1 MSFFRGLR
9 DLDYSQLL
17 KVQDEDLVK
26 RMAESNH
33 DALAILFDRYE
44 RLVLSVALKIVKD
57 VGEAE
62 DVMQGVFFE
71 LYRAACRFDS
81 SRGTVRTWIL
91 QYARSRSINRR
102 QQLSLRHH
110 YNRCDF
116 KFVEPDSPDNSLHLN
131 EGELQRLVQQAL
143 KTLTE
148 GQKSVLQKAYFE
160 GFSLKEIAE
169 QSGESF
175 GSVRHHYYRGLAKLK
190 QALSDEEDKSSW
202 DVSKQG
208 MIDAEA

>member
-1 MSFFRGLR
+1 
-9 DLDYSQLL
+9 
-17 KVQDEDLVK
+17 
-26 RMAESNH
+26 MAASNH
-33 DALAILFDRYE
+33 DALAILFDRYQ

-62 DVMQGVFFE
+62 EVMQGVFFE

-110 YNRCDF
+110 YSHCDF
-116 KFVEPDSPDNSLHLN
+116 KFAGPESLANCFRLN
-131 EGELQRLVQQAL
+131 EAELQRLVQQAL
-143 KTLTE
+143 KTLTD
-148 GQKSVLQKAYFE
+148 GQKAVLQKAYFD
-160 GFSLKEIAE
+160 GLSLKEIAE

-190 QALSDEEDKSSW
+190 QALSDEEDRSSW
-202 DVSKQG
+202 KVSKQG